1 MPKNFVYINVK
12 KKIFKK
18 NQILIIS
25 TVLTIIFKSNFNN
38 LNSAN
43 KHVQIKF

>member
-12 KKIFKK
+12 KKYSK
-18 NQILIIS
+18 
-25 TVLTIIFKSNFNN
+25 KSNFNN

-43 KHVQIKF
+43 NHIQIKF